1 MGLLRLHRTAGR
13 HSNPKPPQH
22 VHSEIKILRKREQ
35 NALLGE
41 VSRVYALATPL
52 CAPIDEKIGHGAE
65 QVSGVVR
72 NDAVL
77 GERAA
82 GVLRLLREFECEIT
96 ARVNAPA
103 DFDEFDGVREVRGVA
118 RFCFEQPPRAA
129 ASGSTGWP
137 RPTWRWR
144 CRT

>member
-1 MGLLRLHRTAGR
+1 M
-13 HSNPKPPQH
+13 
-22 VHSEIKILRKREQ
+22 HSEIEILRKREQ

-72 NDAVL
+72 NDIGL

-137 RPTWRWR
+137 RRTCRSR

>member
-22 VHSEIKILRKREQ
+22 VHYEIEILRKREQ

-65 QVSGVVR
+65 RVSGVVR
-72 NDAVL
+72 NDIGL

>member
-1 MGLLRLHRTAGR
+1 M
-13 HSNPKPPQH
+13 
-22 VHSEIKILRKREQ
+22 
-35 NALLGE
+35 LGE
-41 VSRVYALATPL
+41 VSSFYARVALL
-52 CAPIDEKIGHGAE
+52 CAPIDEEVGHGAE

-72 NDAVL
+72 NDTGL

-103 DFDEFDGVREVRGVA
+103 DLDELDGAREVRGVA

-137 RPTWRWR
+137 RRTCRWR
-144 CRT
+144 SRT

>member
-1 MGLLRLHRTAGR
+1 MC
-13 HSNPKPPQH
+13 
-22 VHSEIKILRKREQ
+22 ILKSKSCG
-35 NALLGE
+35 NASKMHMLGE

-72 NDAVL
+72 NDTGL

-82 GVLRLLREFECEIT
+82 GVLRLLCEFECEIT
-96 ARVNAPA
+96 ARVDAAA
-103 DFDEFDGVREVRGVA
+103 DLDEFDGAREVRGVA

-129 ASGSTGWP
+129 ASGSTGSP

>member
-1 MGLLRLHRTAGR
+1 MHM
-13 HSNPKPPQH
+13 
-22 VHSEIKILRKREQ
+22 
-35 NALLGE
+35 LGE

-52 CAPIDEKIGHGAE
+52 YAPIDEKIGHGAE

-72 NDAVL
+72 NDTGL

-82 GVLRLLREFECEIT
+82 GVLRLLCELECEIT
-96 ARVNAPA
+96 ARVDAAA
-103 DFDEFDGVREVRGVA
+103 DLDEFDGAREVRGVA

-129 ASGSTGWP
+129 ASGSTGYP
-137 RPTWRWR
+137 RPTWRWP

>member
-1 MGLLRLHRTAGR
+1 MC
-13 HSNPKPPQH
+13 
-22 VHSEIKILRKREQ
+22 ILKSKSCG
-35 NALLGE
+35 NASKMHMLGE

-52 CAPIDEKIGHGAE
+52 YAPIDEEIGHGAE

-77 GERAA
+77 GERTA
-82 GVLRLLREFECEIT
+82 GVLRLLRELECEIT
-96 ARVNAPA
+96 TRVDAPA
-103 DFDEFDGVREVRGVA
+103 DLDELDGAREVRGIV

-137 RPTWRWR
+137 RRTCRSR